1 MTARILTIGLLA
13 LALVAAG
20 CGGDDEG
27 EPIPATSA
35 ASLQAQLDGVQGRLD
50 NGTAGACKD
59 ILEGPR
65 GPNLDQVN
73 QIIDSLPD
81 DVDADVRSAL
91 QESFDN
97 LWDRVQDKCDE
108 LSEAQQQQQQPTET
122 ETTPPETTPTE
133 TTPPETTP
141 TETTPPAEEEL
152 PPDGNGNGNGGVP
165 GNGNGNGTGGTG
177 VGGGITPDGANL
189 GGGE

>member
-108 LSEAQQQQQQPTET
+108 LSEAQQQQQPTET